1 MAKKKKKQTYAEY
14 MQETYG
20 ASNDYVDNVQHPLR
34 KKQENNNDIAPV
46 KTTGAKSAG
55 KDSSSIRSS
64 TSAKTTSTQGSGYF
78 QKGAL
83 EDGFSW
89 KNLGKAVSGTLTDAG
104 EWFMTGLA
112 GLPEKIADAGL
123 ILGASMNQS
132 KMNEAANSEIIFN
145 AVAGKK
151 ESATDTLKRYQ
162 NYQDDVEEETAKF
175 VAKDLYDE
183 HAVVAKYI
191 VDPTEKKIGID
202 PTGADSFFA
211 DKMDSNMQSAGQYV
225 GSRLLSLINPVFGY
239 VATGL
244 SAVGSEA
251 ENAFRNGATFD
262 EANASAIIT
271 GGGEALS
278 EAFFGGLSLG
288 GQTFDAKLTKQIAT
302 AISSRAARTL
312 AKLGVDM
319 AGEGFEEIFSG
330 VVGAIG
336 QKLTYA
342 DEAEWEELFSSE
354 DAFDSF
360 VGGAMLGGFGSASKS
375 VVSNIKGIDSTTGLT
390 KNETNVVE
398 KEVEN
403 RIAEKE
409 KSSKKLTA
417 KEKSKIRSEVMEEL
431 EKGGISTDTI
441 ESVLGGEDYKRYK
454 SETERQEALRKE
466 LDELRNMEYGKMTDV
481 QHDRLAELKAMK
493 PNTEMLDTLKSSI
506 DNKIRNELSA
516 DSKRL
521 GKSRGSYLAESYN
534 EVERRRQKFNVD
546 LNQYSGKHKELLK
559 NLVEKG
565 QVNNTRKAHD
575 FWINATKRGAERGLN
590 VTSATT
596 EEILE
601 WTSEREGKKWL
612 EENTEALIAEH
623 GEAWLNEHRDELIK
637 EHGDQYV
644 KENFEGKIPNAFILD
659 DGTLALNVY
668 SNRVREV
675 TFGHELGHDIKKGDD
690 ANGTGYYKEL
700 SEKLI
705 AYAEKIEGKEAF
717 AKRKAEATDLYAN
730 GLGEVNDELTNDLI
744 GEYLYGDKNA
754 DFIKNLSIENKNL
767 FQQLWDSIKYYYK
780 IATAGSQEARDL
792 LRIQKLFEKA
802 YRETA
807 NVKTD
812 AKGKVDFS
820 LNIKHTDGTVEELA
834 DARDL
839 TDERAID
846 YLYQAK
852 SGKLRRDTYIPV
864 RKDTPQVIID
874 TMEQVNEHIE
884 NCSMVMK
891 VKKARDSMAVDN
903 HNKKTVKY
911 GDNVRKHGLS
921 PEQIVEIVNK
931 LDEPSMIIYETNRIG
946 KDGEPLPNSVAVF
959 VEYNN
964 DGNEGLAVVE
974 FENPRNTDS
983 IGQEFGDTKY
993 HTVVTV
999 FEPDVFR
1006 DGEPFDYAEEL
1017 LSDPNNFEL
1026 KIKRRQ
1032 STESATGEKHPNTSS
1047 KLPSADGSLTQP
1059 KADVKT
1065 EFSLSVDSKGRE
1077 IGDAVQK
1084 RFANSQVVDENG
1096 SLKAVYHGTA
1106 SGEFTIFDKAKGSV
1120 EGDFG
1125 SGFYFTDNEFDVSN
1139 NYEGG
1144 GADFDNKVGRRADQ
1158 IWNENPDI
1166 EYEEA
1171 EERAYKELYQGS
1183 HKFEVYLN
1191 IENPAIV
1198 GETNLL
1204 ESEKYFSEYNQD
1216 DYDTED
1222 DYYADVEQLVA
1233 DDIENVIWEI
1243 ERNVDVDNTD
1253 GISEILWNAF
1263 NEGGI
1268 GIEDLKK
1275 RLNNLYLEDSEGN
1288 LVANEVARQI
1298 IESLGY
1304 DGIIDPTVSNKW
1316 NMDMEAGTTHYIVF
1330 KPNQIKSVTN
1340 QNPTDNPD
1348 INLSLSYA
1356 NEPVAKGAMS
1366 ETALVRDIVPTKA
1379 VESVAPILEEA
1390 KTTAEPS
1397 NAAYEAKPIQEDIA
1411 PYTEPASD
1419 PSVAELDA
1427 QRAELEGK
1435 IMEALQSGDTET
1447 FEQLSYEHQAL
1458 TERIAQIEEA
1468 DAAFESERLASLDD
1482 SVAPIEQEAPIYD
1495 ELPDATT
1502 LTKKAVS
1509 DIVKPVKDMFG
1520 LSGKQ
1525 TAEVKAAVEKYATT
1539 ENASVEELHE
1549 SLVNAIGNTFEED
1562 VPEVKAA
1569 QDFLRKNRLKV
1580 SDAIKNDIADYNELR
1595 KRHFGKIRF
1604 SKDGIDVDSAY
1615 EELTTLFP
1623 EFFPADIVN
1632 PSDQFMRMIEVS
1644 DMARTV
1650 ETEYE
1655 VDNETITEIADI
1667 IINGINGYK
1676 QSQTQRL
1683 AEAEAKRIPKYAPGE
1698 DIAPVA
1704 YEAIKPQKPKAENY
1718 RLKRVDSSDYQAGN
1732 QQTASVLTEEAKIE
1746 KKNNRFWSIFK
1757 NKVLDKGSVFED
1769 LSLKTKNRELI
1780 GKWNFTLSSESRA
1793 QRFMKNG
1800 SGDVKSLDSIRKEVE
1815 STGKT
1820 KQFYE
1825 YLYHKHNADRMTLAE
1840 RYENTPNKAVF
1851 GDSVTAEMS
1860 QEAVA
1865 QLEREN
1871 PEFKQF
1877 AEDVYNYNAYLRK
1890 LLVDNGVISQETA
1903 KLWSE
1908 MYPHYVP
1915 IRRVGDT
1922 GLNINVPLDSKKTG
1936 VNAPIK
1942 KATGGS
1948 SDILPL
1954 FDTMAQRTIQ
1964 TYKAIAKN
1972 NFGVELKNTL
1982 KSKAES
1988 GSIGVDEII
1997 DSIDSQDELLQ
2008 KGKNGKN
2015 PTFTVFE
2022 NGKRT
2027 TFEIT
2032 EDMYDA
2038 LKPVSEAMAYRNKI
2052 LNTISNVH
2060 RGLLTEYNPVFM
2072 LTNTAKDIQDVLIN
2086 SQHAIKTYANLPKA
2100 YGQILT
2106 KGKWYT
2112 EYMDNGGDQNSYF
2125 DNDSNTFEK
2134 EKSAIRKIVGVPLDV
2149 ISAANNFFEMAPRL
2163 AEYIASRES
2172 GRSVEV
2178 SMLDAA
2184 RVTTNFAAG
2193 GEVTKFLDGN
2203 GATFLNA
2210 SLQGAMQQAR
2220 NVREAKAN
2228 GLKGWVSLA
2237 TKFAVAGLPALLL
2250 NGLLWDDDEEY
2261 EELSDYVKQNYYV
2274 VAKTESGKFIRI
2286 PKGRAL
2292 SVIQNAMEQVKS
2304 AATGDDEVDLKS
2316 FLELAI
2322 SNLAPNNPIESNVL
2336 APIIQVANNK
2346 TWYGEDLIPT
2356 RLQDLPAAE
2365 QFDESTDSISKWLG
2379 ENLNY
2384 SPYKI
2389 NYLLNQ
2395 YSGGV
2400 GDVVLPMLTP
2410 EAESGNNSLLG
2421 NAIAPVKDKFTTD
2434 SVMNNQN
2441 ISDFYDKVDELATLA
2456 KSSEAT
2462 EEDILRYK
2470 YINSVN
2476 SELGE
2481 LYARK
2486 REIQNS
2492 RLSDEAKYSAVRGI
2506 QEQIVSI
2513 AKEGLNGYET
2523 VSIDGKYAVVGDR
2536 EYRLNE
2542 DGEWTKISDKQLE
2555 RQNEVTEKLGIS
2567 PSEYW
2572 DKTEISF
2579 MPRTDGEYEYAY
2591 ENPDK
2596 YAVAKVVGD
2605 YDSYRTYTSELY
2617 DIKADYDSNG
2627 KAISGSAKAKKTEYI
2642 NNLPLDYGQ
2651 RIILYRSLFDSKADK
2666 NKYNADIVA
2675 YLDSRDDITWEE
2687 MKTILEALD
2696 MKVSDDG
2703 TVRW

>member
-1 MAKKKKKQTYAEY
+1 MSNYWKKKLDELYQNENKSSSNTQSKSQ
-14 MQETYG
+14 
-20 ASNDYVDNVQHPLR
+20 NDYWKNKLSELENSNN
-34 KKQENNNDIAPV
+34 KKNNDIAPV
-46 KTTGAKSAG
+46 KTTEETSSKQKSG
-55 KDSSSIRSS
+55 W
-64 TSAKTTSTQGSGYF
+64 F
-78 QKGAL
+78 QKGAF
-83 EDGFSW
+83 EDGYQFGDVVKTIGGS
-89 KNLGKAVSGTLTDAG
+89 LTDIGENIGAGFVEAG
-104 EWFMTGLA
+104 EKLW
-112 GLPEKIADAGL
+112 K
-123 ILGASMNQS
+123 GALSFGAMQFEQKNF
-132 KMNEAANSEIIFN
+132 EAAQNEMIFN
-145 AVAGKK
+145 SLTGKGK
-151 ESATDTLKRYQ
+151 NNADTLKRYQ
-162 NYQDDVEEETAKF
+162 DFNEKVEKETAKIIVKDYWDGQG
-175 VAKDLYDE
+175 VAK
-183 HAVVAKYI
+183 KI
-191 VDPTEKKIGID
+191 VDPAERLVGLD
-202 PTGADSFFA
+202 SEGADSVFA
-211 DKMDSNMQSAGQYV
+211 KKSDALAQSAGQLLASQASNLILP
-225 GSRLLSLINPVFGY
+225 GSGLATMGVMTFG
-239 VATGL
+239 G
-244 SAVGSEA
+244 EM
-251 ENAFRNGATFD
+251 ENALQNGATWD
-262 EANASAIIT
+262 EASLSATISSVAEVGT
-271 GGGEALS
+271 ELL
-278 EAFFGGLSLG
+278 FGGIDFGHGTLDDLITDKIAKNITRKTARHLLNFA
-288 GQTFDAKLTKQIAT
+288 GQT
-302 AISSRAARTL
+302 
-312 AKLGVDM
+312 V
-319 AGEGFEEIFSG
+319 GEGFEEILAG
-330 VVGAIG
+330 AVTAVG
-336 QKLTYA
+336 QQMSYMEEKELK
-342 DEAEWEELFSSE
+342 ELFSSE
-354 DAFDSF
+354 DALDSF
-360 VGGAMLGGFGSASKS
+360 IGGAVLGGIGSAGKA
-375 VVSNIKGIDSTTGLT
+375 VKGEIKGIDSVTGLT
-390 KNETNVVE
+390 KNEQKVVD
-398 KEVEN
+398 KVVKD
-403 RIAEKE
+403 RIAEAE
-409 KSSKKLTA
+409 KDGKKLTA
-417 KEKSKIRSEVMEEL
+417 REKSKIRGEVMEAL
-431 EKGGISTDTI
+431 ERGEISTDTI
-441 ESVLGGEDYKRYK
+441 EEVLGGEDYKRYK
-454 SETERQEALRKE
+454 AETERQDALQKE
-466 LDELRNMEYGKMTDV
+466 LNELRNTEYGKLTDI
-481 QHDRLAELKAMK
+481 QHDRLAELKALS

-506 DNKIRNELSA
+506 DNKIRNELSL

-521 GKSRGSYLAESYN
+521 GKNRGSFLVESYN
-534 EVERRRQKFNVD
+534 EAERKRHALDFD
-546 LNQYSGKHKELLK
+546 LNQFEGKQKELLK
-559 NLVEKG
+559 GIVEKELA
-565 QVNNTRKAHD
+565 NNTRYSRE
-575 FWINATKRGAERGLN
+575 FYEYATKVGADKDIN
-590 VTSATT
+590 VTVTTT
-596 EEILE
+596 EEIFEMVTKRKGQE
-601 WTSEREGKKWL
+601 WVDKHLK
-612 EENTEALIAEH
+612 
-623 GEAWLNEHRDELIK
+623 
-637 EHGDQYV
+637 
-644 KENFEGKIPNAFILD
+644 GKIPNAYIMD
-659 DGTLALNVY
+659 DGTLAINVK
-668 SNRVREV
+668 SNAGRYALL
-675 TFGHELGHDIKKGDD
+675 GHEIGHTMEKAD
-690 ANGTGYYKEL
+690 GYADL
-700 SEKLI
+700 QKLLFS
-705 AYAEKIEGKEAF
+705 YAETKEGAEAF
-717 AKRKAEATDLYAN
+717 ANRKAVVESLYAD
-730 GLGEVNDELTNDLI
+730 GVGDVDVELTNDLI
-744 GEYLYGDKNA
+744 GEYIYNDS
-754 DFIKNLSIENKNL
+754 DFIRHLSVENRNL
-767 FQQLWDSIKYYYK
+767 FQKIWDEIKYLYK
-780 IATAGSQEARDL
+780 MATAGSQEARDL
-792 LRIQKLFEKA
+792 ARIKKEFEKVYRESGKVQTEAKGEAKLSLSEKSTPSYEELVAKEPLHIVKVTDGIESGSYSDMKKAALSKAESEGWFDSPHQNEDTDSLVFLTKSSFSHAYSNLSSEFGEDTIRCMAHIPEIIKNAVLVSVDAPRDSRKMENKVYTFFGAVEGVNGVEPVKLTVKEFNFETLEAVPQNIREYFEKNGIMEKYDTLYDAKALEVIGIEGIKKETDASGSVGEQGSRAKATSVSDISVADLLNLVKGDAEKYIHKKSEGVNYSLSADTAGSNNIKDTSTGYSRGESYFTMSYEQDGKTVGTLEYGVYEGEPNVKMIEVSPEYRRKGIGTKLLQELQKKYPDAEIDFGMSTPDGTKLLESITYDVTDEAVVAYRQKLKDLQSELNVLQEKLDVLYDTENLTEA
-802 YRETA
+802 QEAEMHKLGDRWTEVYDSIRELENALRGKKATKTF
-807 NVKTD
+807 VKTD
-812 AKGKVDFS
+812 
-820 LNIKHTDGTVEELA
+820 
-834 DARDL
+834 
-839 TDERAID
+839 
-846 YLYQAK
+846 
-852 SGKLRRDTYIPV
+852 
-864 RKDTPQVIID
+864 
-874 TMEQVNEHIE
+874 
-884 NCSMVMK
+884 
-891 VKKARDSMAVDN
+891 
-903 HNKKTVKY
+903 
-911 GDNVRKHGLS
+911 
-921 PEQIVEIVNK
+921 
-931 LDEPSMIIYETNRIG
+931 
-946 KDGEPLPNSVAVF
+946 
-959 VEYNN
+959 
-964 DGNEGLAVVE
+964 
-974 FENPRNTDS
+974 
-983 IGQEFGDTKY
+983 TKY
-993 HTVVTV
+993 
-999 FEPDVFR
+999 
-1006 DGEPFDYAEEL
+1006 
-1017 LSDPNNFEL
+1017 
-1026 KIKRRQ
+1026 
-1032 STESATGEKHPNTSS
+1032 
-1047 KLPSADGSLTQP
+1047 
-1059 KADVKT
+1059 
-1065 EFSLSVDSKGRE
+1065 
-1077 IGDAVQK
+1077 
-1084 RFANSQVVDENG
+1084 
-1096 SLKAVYHGTA
+1096 
-1106 SGEFTIFDKAKGSV
+1106 
-1120 EGDFG
+1120 
-1125 SGFYFTDNEFDVSN
+1125 
-1139 NYEGG
+1139 
-1144 GADFDNKVGRRADQ
+1144 
-1158 IWNENPDI
+1158 
-1166 EYEEA
+1166 
-1171 EERAYKELYQGS
+1171 
-1183 HKFEVYLN
+1183 
-1191 IENPAIV
+1191 
-1198 GETNLL
+1198 
-1204 ESEKYFSEYNQD
+1204 
-1216 DYDTED
+1216 
-1222 DYYADVEQLVA
+1222 
-1233 DDIENVIWEI
+1233 
-1243 ERNVDVDNTD
+1243 
-1253 GISEILWNAF
+1253 
-1263 NEGGI
+1263 
-1268 GIEDLKK
+1268 
-1275 RLNNLYLEDSEGN
+1275 
-1288 LVANEVARQI
+1288 
-1298 IESLGY
+1298 
-1304 DGIIDPTVSNKW
+1304 
-1316 NMDMEAGTTHYIVF
+1316 
-1330 KPNQIKSVTN
+1330 
-1340 QNPTDNPD
+1340 
-1348 INLSLSYA
+1348 SLSYA

-1397 NAAYEAKPIQEDIA
+1397 NAALVGMPKRNRGTSYSFDGAYNADGKQYISDGVFVAEFNSVDETLEHNEKFPIKRVQELFDSVSEKQSAEKYSVDFNEVAKINEGESAYISVGGQLFDSKYVEAIMQAVKNPSFSLADYKNGAKVLVVAGENGRAVLMPARAGENITAAYEAKPIQEDIA

-1435 IMEALQSGDTET
+1435 IMEALQFGDTET

-1458 TERIAQIEEA
+1458 TDRIAQIEEA

-1495 ELPDATT
+1495 ELPDTT
-1502 LTKKAVS
+1502 KLTKKAVS
-1509 DIVKPVKDMFG
+1509 EIVKPVKEMLG
-1520 LSGKQ
+1520 LSNKQ
-1525 TAEVKAAVEKYATT
+1525 TAEVKAAVEKYAAT

-1549 SLVNAIGNTFEED
+1549 SLIEAIGNTFEED

-1604 SKDGIDVDSAY
+1604 ANDGLDVDSAY
-1615 EELTTLFP
+1615 QELTSIFP
-1623 EFFPADIVN
+1623 EFFPSDIAN
-1632 PSDQFMRMIEVS
+1632 PSDQFMKIVEVS
-1644 DMARTV
+1644 DMARTI

-1655 VDNETITEIADI
+1655 VDNETIAEIADI

-1683 AEAEAKRIPKYAPGE
+1683 AEAEAMHIPKFVPGE

-1718 RLKRVDSSDYQAGN
+1718 RLKRVDSSDYQSGN

-1840 RYENTPNKAVF
+1840 RYDNTPNKAVF
-1851 GDSVTAEMS
+1851 GVSVTAEMS

-1871 PEFKQF
+1871 PKFKQF
-1877 AEDVYNYNAYLRK
+1877 AEDVYDYNAYLRK

-1922 GLNINVPLDSKKTG
+1922 GLNINVPLDSNKTG

-1942 KATGGS
+1942 RATGGN

-2134 EKSAIRKIVGVPLDV
+2134 EKSAIRKIVGMPLDV

-2421 NAIAPVKDKFTTD
+2421 NAIAPLKDKFTTD

-2627 KAISGSAKAKKTEYI
+2627 KAISGSAKKKKTEYI

-2651 RIILYRSLFDSKADK
+2651 RIILYRSLYDSQKDK
-2666 NKYNADIVA
+2666 NAYNADIVE
-2675 YLDSRDDITWEE
+2675 YLDSREDISWEE
-2687 MKTILEALD
+2687 MKTILESLD

-2703 TVRW
+2703 TIRW